1 MPKKGGA
8 FEKEEEPVRAIV
20 FADTFDSAF
29 FPLTQTVPRCLLPL
43 CGVKILDYTLQML
56 VESGMK
62 EILVL
67 CRAHEDKIN
76 KHISNSP
83 CWESNVRCKVTTK
96 SVAHCRTVGDCIR
109 DVQESALINGD
120 FVLVYGDVVSNLNLS
135 SFIEKHKARYIEDK
149 ANIMTMLFKV
159 TEPDHP
165 LRSAENDFAVA
176 LGDTDRMDDSFRLLS
191 YVKKHE
197 GESSKSFDFPK
208 EIFAEST
215 TVQLRNNFLDAQIYI
230 CSQEVLILFADE
242 FDIEDMFGSIRFIHT
257 DEIRCERIYC
267 HIIEDEYA
275 ARVSDINA
283 YDIISKDIICRWT
296 HPLVPDVFRP
306 HGSTCGLKR
315 YNIYLEDNVVL
326 TRGCAIEGN
335 TMISSGTTIGHDGG
349 AITSISDSVVGP
361 NCVIGPGCSLRNCYI
376 FGNVKI
382 AAGCTLQYC
391 IIGENCRVKKNV
403 TLGERTVVGPDVALG
418 PSVSIPAGTLIS
430 SEPPKF
436 DDDFSG
442 SEDSDENVEGVVA
455 DADLGSKSVGYMLDL
470 TSEDDGTKYG
480 WRAEEEPVQELEDSG
495 SESEPET
502 SDDEQRPAS
511 DPFEKFAEEVVEV
524 IEARVVVSLD
534 LGKPVLSDELC
545 LEIRGSRAAYNMSMS
560 EVVQGISVSIC
571 KAVCQADDSAEATAK
586 QISAKLKRVFL
597 SCIPVFSQYVKT
609 ANDRNDFVWA
619 IHDACFSQE
628 KSKAGFTSV
637 LHALFNDDDELIS
650 QEAVEEWAAASDAD
664 PGLRKQAQPFLDW
677 LAESD
682 DESDD

>member
-1 MPKKGGA
+1 MLA
-8 FEKEEEPVRAIV
+8 FQSLSWASSVIAVKFAIY
-20 FADTFDSAF
+20 A
-29 FPLTQTVPRCLLPL
+29 Q
-43 CGVKILDYTLQML
+43 KILFQHSKTLSPHSSLTCQML

-306 HGSTCGLKR
+306 HGKR
-315 YNIYLEDNVVL
+315 RMAVD
-326 TRGCAIEGN
+326 G
-335 TMISSGTTIGHDGG
+335 ISRFSR
-349 AITSISDSVVGP
+349 SIS
-361 NCVIGPGCSLRNCYI
+361 LAR
-376 FGNVKI
+376 
-382 AAGCTLQYC
+382 
-391 IIGENCRVKKNV
+391 
-403 TLGERTVVGPDVALG
+403 AL
-418 PSVSIPAGTLIS
+418 
-430 SEPPKF
+430 
-436 DDDFSG
+436 
-442 SEDSDENVEGVVA
+442 
-455 DADLGSKSVGYMLDL
+455 
-470 TSEDDGTKYG
+470 
-480 WRAEEEPVQELEDSG
+480 
-495 SESEPET
+495 
-502 SDDEQRPAS
+502 
-511 DPFEKFAEEVVEV
+511 
-524 IEARVVVSLD
+524 
-534 LGKPVLSDELC
+534 
-545 LEIRGSRAAYNMSMS
+545 SRALSFSLVRNF
-560 EVVQGISVSIC
+560 C
-571 KAVCQADDSAEATAK
+571 FCQ
-586 QISAKLKRVFL
+586 
-597 SCIPVFSQYVKT
+597 SCPSHSYL
-609 ANDRNDFVWA
+609 FVTPL
-619 IHDACFSQE
+619 C
-628 KSKAGFTSV
+628 
-637 LHALFNDDDELIS
+637 
-650 QEAVEEWAAASDAD
+650 
-664 PGLRKQAQPFLDW
+664 
-677 LAESD
+677 
-682 DESDD
+682 